1 MQGYYLCDDRFSCTC
16 RVAGYFRISFLNSVC
31 RGGRDR
37 MELAALATISFVAA
51 DLTYSWKRP
60 KRVPDARGKLH
71 FRLAGTGRISHVY
84 DLAVSAIMVMDILS

>member
-1 MQGYYLCDDRFSCTC
+1 MQDYYLCDDRFSCTC

-37 MELAALATISFVAA
+37 MELGALGTISIVAA

-60 KRVPDARGKLH
+60 KRVPDITRKTIFSSRWNQANIS
-71 FRLAGTGRISHVY
+71 RIRFDCFSNHGY
-84 DLAVSAIMVMDILS
+84 GHS